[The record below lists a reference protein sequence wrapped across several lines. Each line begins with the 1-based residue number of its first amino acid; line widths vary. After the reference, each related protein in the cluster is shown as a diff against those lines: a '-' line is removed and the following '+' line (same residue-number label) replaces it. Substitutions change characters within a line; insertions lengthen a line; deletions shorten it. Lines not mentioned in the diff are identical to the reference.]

1 MRAWREKHGVSLDGM
16 AALTGI
22 HKSTMSRMETGKV
35 PYHRDI
41 LEAYARVIGCQPG
54 DLISRP
60 PGVAEELFRL
70 LVHCTPVELA
80 ALEAMARALVKK
92 HEHRNLTDADN

>member
-1 MRAWREKHGVSLDGM
+1 MRAWREKRGLSLSGM

-22 HKSTMSRMETGKV
+22 HKSTMSRMESGKV

-41 LEAYARVIGCQPG
+41 LEAYARVIGCHPG

-60 PGVAEELFRL
+60 PGVADELFRL
-70 LVHCTPVELA
+70 LGQCGPEDLQR
-80 ALEAMARALVKK
+80 LEEMTKLFLEQRGK
-92 HEHRNLTDADN
+92 RNLQNADN